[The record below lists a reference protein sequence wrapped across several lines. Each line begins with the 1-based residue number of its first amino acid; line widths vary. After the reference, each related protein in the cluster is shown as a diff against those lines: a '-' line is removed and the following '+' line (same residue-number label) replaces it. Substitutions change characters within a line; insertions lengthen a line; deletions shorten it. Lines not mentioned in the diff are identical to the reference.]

1 MHVVKSSFSSV
12 SFNYFCFININRD
25 PKGKNIQGVY
35 FCSTFGHIAI
45 TLSTYVFL
53 GYETPFAMY
62 VYLLLRNTA
71 HIASCNVIF
80 SSQISMAYNGQK
92 SYYTYQNY
100 GTGFILTKILWN
112 AFINTLPNNKVGF
125 QKVMSI

>member
-1 MHVVKSSFSSV
+1 
-12 SFNYFCFININRD
+12 
-25 PKGKNIQGVY
+25 
-35 FCSTFGHIAI
+35 
-45 TLSTYVFL
+45 
-53 GYETPFAMY
+53 MY